1 MTDWHEFH
9 GPNAG
14 YILHLYEQYQVDP
27 TAVDGATRT
36 FFEQWI
42 PPADRQGAAG
52 AAVLGEEASLPEIV
66 GAVNLAHSIRSVG
79 YLAAQLDPLG
89 TSPDSDPTLTPE
101 THGLTPATLKNASPL
116 PNRRTGR
123 ANGCGM
129 LSDAASYLSCPT
141 CPRVSTI

>member
-27 TAVDGATRT
+27 TAVDAATRT

-42 PPADRQGAAG
+42 PPADGQGAAG

-66 GAVNLAHSIRSVG
+66 GAVNLAYSIRSVG

-89 TSPDSDPTLTPE
+89 TLPIGDRTLAPE
-101 THGLTPATLKNASPL
+101 AQDLTPAVLQRL
-116 PNRRTGR
+116 PTSLIGGP
-123 ANGCGM
+123 AAQTAVGCCQM
-129 LSDAASYLSCPT
+129 RQA
-141 CPRVSTI
+141 I